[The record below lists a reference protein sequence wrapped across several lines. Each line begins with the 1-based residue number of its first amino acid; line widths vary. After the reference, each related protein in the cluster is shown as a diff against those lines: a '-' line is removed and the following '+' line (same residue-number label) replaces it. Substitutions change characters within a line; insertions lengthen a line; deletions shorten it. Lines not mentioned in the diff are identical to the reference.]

1 MDSSTPIFILFRLIA
16 LNISNSEYPISMVPV
31 TCLACYFVVVTELR
45 TLRVHRPLHLS
56 KNTHRHMITTSQ
68 HFMLTL
74 PPSVPYAF
82 LPFSPTPTPY
92 MLNLLHITKRSYVPW
107 STKYVPLH
115 MCSFTSLLS
124 NFMLMIL
131 NNIPR
136 DQGDMLNMQ
145 LQHLYLQ
152 QFGTLVS

>member
-1 MDSSTPIFILFRLIA
+1 MDSSTHIFYFGKSTKYFKFR
-16 LNISNSEYPISMVPV
+16 ISNQHGTCYLFSMLF
-31 TCLACYFVVVTELR
+31 CCCYGVKDFKSTQALTPKQKHTPAHV
-45 TLRVHRPLHLS
+45 
-56 KNTHRHMITTSQ
+56 TTSQ

-92 MLNLLHITKRSYVPW
+92 MLNLLHITKRSYVPR